1 MSNIQKEVE
10 RFIIRMNDVGARFA
24 LSRSSLAY
32 QINDNL
38 RSMKAAGHLD
48 DYTIRWPFGDTI
60 AIDYEDADGL
70 YALSWQFQYLNE
82 LVPDLNEAYDRAMRG
97 I

>member
-60 AIDYEDADGL
+60 AIDY
-70 YALSWQFQYLNE
+70 ALSWQFQYLNE